1 MPLNKKLRKEKLHKV
16 EKSKETV
23 ILYEAPHK
31 LISTLKDIINNL
43 GDINIVLAKELTKIH
58 ETVQLTTLQEAENYY
73 RQNQPK
79 GEYVLILEGC
89 SIDEIET
96 KKQENWQQISIS
108 SHMDI
113 YLSKGIPKKEAMKKV
128 ASDRGISKRDVYNY
142 LLNSNE

>member
-1 MPLNKKLRKEKLHKV
+1 MK
-16 EKSKETV
+16 
-23 ILYEAPHK
+23 
-31 LISTLKDIINNL
+31 
-43 GDINIVLAKELTKIH
+43 
-58 ETVQLTTLQEAENYY
+58 
-73 RQNQPK
+73 
-79 GEYVLILEGC
+79 
-89 SIDEIET
+89 IET